1 MENFMSKFMR
11 SSIFGSIALAILGVF
26 LFIES
31 ELTIVSIAYVIGAVL
46 IGIGIVAMLKYISN
60 INKNIKNE
68 IDIIYGTVTVI
79 LGIIVISNPKAI
91 ASIIPFV
98 LGIII
103 VLSSATKL
111 GYGFELRKMNSDLWV
126 GTVVISL
133 ITMLCGILLI
143 FNPFAGAKFIL
154 RVVGALIFVYA
165 VLDIIST
172 FRIRKTIK
180 PVKKAIKDN
189 TKIVEAEVIEDNTDI
204 NKKKNKK
211 NKEGEE

>member
-11 SSIFGSIALAILGVF
+11 SSIISSIALAILGVF
-26 LFIES
+26 LFIKS

-46 IGIGIVAMLKYISN
+46 VGIGLVSMIKYIASL
-60 INKNIKNE
+60 NKDVKNE
-68 IDIIYGTVTVI
+68 LDIIYGTVTVV

-111 GYGFELRKMNSDLWV
+111 GYGFELRKMNSELWV
-126 GTVVISL
+126 GTVVIAL

-143 FNPFAGAKFIL
+143 FNPFAGANFIL
-154 RVVGALIFVYA
+154 KVVGALIFIYA
-165 VLDIIST
+165 ILDIIST

-180 PVKKAIKDN
+180 PLRKAIKN
-189 TKIVEAEVIEDNTDI
+189 KEKIVEAEIIEDNTN
-204 NKKKNKK
+204 NKKKRK